1 MENWI
6 NCKPGT
12 RRLMLVGLPLLMFF
26 LSFVVGRY
34 PIPLSTVSRIL
45 MAQAFPL
52 EHDWPSTVEAV
63 VLQIRMPRIIAAFLV
78 GSGLAVSG
86 ACFQGIFRNPLVSPY
101 ILGVASGAGFG
112 ASLGILFSFGTVMLH
127 LSSLSFG
134 LLAVILAFAVSRARS
149 QAPPLVLVLSG
160 VVVGSFFTALIS
172 IIKYVA
178 DPYEKLPTI
187 IFWLMGS
194 LGRVTP
200 EVIAVAAP
208 LMGLSMIALGAMR
221 WRMNV
226 LSLGEAEALALGIDT
241 GKERGI
247 VIFLCTVLTASAV
260 CLSGIIGWVGL
271 VIPHLA
277 RMIVGPDYR
286 RLFPAC
292 LSLGAFYVLGIDNL
306 ARTLSQGEIPL
317 GILTALIGAP
327 FFAWLLTKNRVGW

>member
-1 MENWI
+1 MMKWI
-6 NCKPGT
+6 EDRPFW
-12 RRLMLVGLPLLMFF
+12 RRFLLFGLPLVMFL

-34 PIPLSTVSRIL
+34 PIPLSTVFRIIL
-45 MAQAFPL
+45 SKFVSID
-52 EHDWPSTVEAV
+52 HDWPKTVEAV
-63 VLQIRMPRIIAAFLV
+63 VLQIRMPRIIGAFLV

-86 ACFQGIFRNPLVSPY
+86 ASFQGIFRNPLVSPY
-101 ILGVASGAGFG
+101 ILGVASGAAFG

-127 LSSLSFG
+127 VAALLSG
-134 LLAVILAFAVSRARS
+134 LLAVVLTFAVGRARS
-149 QAPPLVLVLSG
+149 NAPPLVLVLSG
-160 VVVGSFFTALIS
+160 VVVGSFFSALIS

-178 DPYEKLPTI
+178 DPFEKLPTI

-194 LGRVTP
+194 LARVTP
-200 EVIAVAAP
+200 EIIAVAAP
-208 LMGLSMIALGAMR
+208 LMGLSMLALGTMR

-226 LSLGEAEALALGIDT
+226 LSLGEEEALALGIDT
-241 GKERGI
+241 KKERGL

-277 RMIVGPDYR
+277 RMMVGPDFR
-286 RLFPAC
+286 KLFPAC

-327 FFAWLLTKNRVGW
+327 FFAWLLTKTKVGW